1 VFDFGGVGFCIGVV
15 DMVDENTALDQDLAA
30 LEGVE
35 ADLVSRFPLPK
46 DVPDVLVNKKLLASA
61 LDVSTTTVDA
71 WLILSEETRI
81 PFVERGT
88 NGRSYVF
95 RLSVAYAWRQERDA
109 AENADRQKA
118 ADSVAQLRMS
128 LVGGSAEDQAR
139 AALSPRQQAEALKV
153 ENEWILAAA
162 KRREFIRASEVAES
176 FEVVF
181 AAIRDGFDAA
191 PDRLGRE
198 LSLGGPEVEA
208 IQVILD
214 DILQTAQADLEALI
228 KGE

>member
-1 VFDFGGVGFCIGVV
+1 MMDAQ
-15 DMVDENTALDQDLAA
+15 DAPAQDLPTLKGRDAA
-30 LEGVE
+30 LV
-35 ADLVSRFPLPK
+35 ARFPLP
-46 DVPDVLVNKKLLASA
+46 DGVPDALVNKKLLASA
-61 LDVSTTTVDA
+61 LDVSTTTIDA
-71 WLILSEETRI
+71 WLILPEDTRL
-81 PFVERGT
+81 PSVERGT

-109 AENADRQKA
+109 AEDADRQLAVDA
-118 ADSVAQLRMS
+118 AAQLRLS
-128 LVGGSAEDQAR
+128 LLGGSAEDQAR
-139 AALSPRQQAEALKV
+139 AVLSPRQQAEALKV

-162 KRREFIRASEVAES
+162 KRREFIRAAEVAEA

-181 AAIRDGFDAA
+181 AAIRDGLDAA

-214 DILQTAQADLEALI
+214 DILRTAQADLEILI

>member
-1 VFDFGGVGFCIGVV
+1 
-15 DMVDENTALDQDLAA
+15 M
-30 LEGVE
+30 
-35 ADLVSRFPLPK
+35 
-46 DVPDVLVNKKLLASA
+46 
-61 LDVSTTTVDA
+61 
-71 WLILSEETRI
+71 
-81 PFVERGT
+81 
-88 NGRSYVF
+88 
-95 RLSVAYAWRQERDA
+95 
-109 AENADRQKA
+109 
-118 ADSVAQLRMS
+118 
-128 LVGGSAEDQAR
+128 GGSAEDQAR

-228 KGE
+228 SGET

>member
-1 VFDFGGVGFCIGVV
+1 MGFCIGVV
-15 DMVDENTALDQDLAA
+15 DMVEENTALDQDLAA
-30 LEGVE
+30 LEGAE

-61 LDVSTTTVDA
+61 LDVSTTTIDA

-198 LSLGGPEVEA
+198 LSLSGPEVEA